1 METIYIKCF
10 CIPERKV
17 QCPSKSLPGISL
29 SIIHLSVE
37 IMRKEHLGVDVS
49 RDRLGYAVI
58 INSWLNRKG
67 FNFYSFNRFY
77 IAILCGSTV
86 KALFQTIT

>member
-1 METIYIKCF
+1 MKCF

-37 IMRKEHLGVDVS
+37 IIMRNGVNIS
-49 RDRLGYAVI
+49 QDRLGYAIVI
-58 INSWLNRKG
+58 N
-67 FNFYSFNRFY
+67 
-77 IAILCGSTV
+77 
-86 KALFQTIT
+86 